1 MEFALVLVWTWSK
14 HGISRSGI
22 GAWIYWDESTA
33 EIILAPLKYGSKI
46 SIGIQQGILFKDS
59 MEDFQLEFGGVDMDR
74 TAEMI
79 TRLSILPIQFSVGFP
94 NINERSINGFSANY
108 WQLLAATNSWTVL
121 VAGFGI

>member
-1 MEFALVLVWTWSK
+1 
-14 HGISRSGI
+14 
-22 GAWIYWDESTA
+22 
-33 EIILAPLKYGSKI
+33 
-46 SIGIQQGILFKDS
+46 

-108 WQLLAATNSWTVL
+108 WQLLAATNS
-121 VAGFGI
+121 